1 MRSAIKP
8 HIKDVYIPSKPIALT
23 AEKEI
28 EFGCSLPDYS
38 PDILAIIRAECIPTI
53 ESVKASAGKCI
64 VDGRAEFRL
73 LYATGY
79 NGKTR
84 SATFV
89 KQFSHAF
96 DYPSGVTDAV
106 CRATAETT
114 SVTCRLSDV
123 RSPLFKAGLFVK
135 CSVHG
140 NDRIK
145 CVDTDSSSGYYFK
158 TKEISLRRPAVPDA
172 ASAEITGEI
181 LLGRGDMPASEIISH
196 SVLLQPPRIT
206 VQQNRVSLRS
216 DAHIT
221 VIYET
226 ESGTTSAVTRSMPV
240 AIDIDS
246 DNGDIAE
253 PECEIAVGAS
263 SVILA
268 PDNYG
273 ENRLFKVKL
282 NISGKVY
289 TTEVETI
296 NLAADMF
303 AEGSHTQCEES
314 KMCYIADE
322 SIFTK
327 TFSLDMRLA
336 PAEPLDALLC
346 SKAEFHGVT
355 AMPVDGG
362 VRISGVCCA
371 EVLGTNEHGIGSAEQ
386 CDAFEQ
392 LSVIDTADCEITGI
406 SLCPLDIQANML
418 SDGTISFRI
427 TYEAKIFCCKTAETS
442 FIVGVTK
449 EEPVTSIDDG
459 MTAAYYFQSLS
470 DDLWSI
476 AKHYA
481 TDPAAIREQNMN
493 AFDADGAIAAGTP
506 YIFIKL

>member
-38 PDILAIIRAECIPTI
+38 PDILAIIRAECIPTV

-64 VDGRAEFRL
+64 VDGRAEFGL

-96 DYPSGVTDAV
+96 DYPSGLTDAI
-106 CRATAETT
+106 CRATAETA
-114 SVTCRLSDV
+114 SVTCKLSDV
-123 RSPLFKAGLFVK
+123 RSPLFKAGLLIK
-135 CSVHG
+135 CSVQG

-145 CVDTDSSSGYYFK
+145 CVDTDGSSGYYFK
-158 TKEISLRRPAVPDA
+158 TKQISLRRPATPSA
-172 ASAEITGEI
+172 SSAELTSEI

-196 SVLLQPPRIT
+196 SVSLQPPRVA
-206 VQQNRVSLRS
+206 VQQNGVSLRS

-221 VIYET
+221 IIYEA
-226 ESGTTSAVTRSMPV
+226 ENGSTSAVTRSMPV
-240 AIDIDS
+240 AVDIDC
-246 DNGDIAE
+246 NTGDAAD

-273 ENRLFKVKL
+273 ESRLFKVKL
-282 NISGKVY
+282 DINGKVY
-289 TTEVETI
+289 PTEAETMS
-296 NLAADMF
+296 LAADMF
-303 AEGSHTQCEES
+303 SEGNRTECEES

-327 TFSLDMRLA
+327 TFSLDMRLT
-336 PAEPLDALLC
+336 PTEPLEALLC
-346 SKAEFHGVT
+346 SKAEFHGVA

-371 EVLGTNEHGIGSAEQ
+371 EVLGTTEHGIASAEQ
-386 CDAFEQ
+386 CDSFEQ
-392 LSVIDTADCEITGI
+392 LSVIDTADCEITCI
-406 SLCPLDIQANML
+406 SICPLDVQANML
-418 SDGTISFRI
+418 SDGTISIRI

-449 EEPVTSIDDG
+449 EEPIVSSDSG
-459 MTAAYYFQSLS
+459 MTAAYYFQSQS

-476 AKHYA
+476 AKQYA
-481 TDPAAIREQNMN
+481 TDPAAIREQNAD
-493 AFDADGAIAAGTP
+493 AFDSDGTVTAGTP
-506 YIFIKL
+506 YIYVRL

>member
-84 SATFV
+84 YATFV

-96 DYPSGVTDAV
+96 DYPSGLTDAI

-114 SVTCRLSDV
+114 SVTCKLSDV
-123 RSPLFKAGLFVK
+123 RSPLFKAGLIVK
-135 CSVHG
+135 CSVQG

-145 CVDTDSSSGYYFK
+145 CVDTDGSSGYYFK
-158 TKEISLRRPAVPDA
+158 TKEISLRRTAAPSA
-172 ASAEITGEI
+172 ASAEVTGEI

-196 SVLLQPPRIT
+196 SVSLQPPRIT
-206 VQQNRVSLRS
+206 VQQNGVSLRS
-216 DAHIT
+216 DANIA

-240 AIDIDS
+240 AVDIDC
-246 DNGDIAE
+246 DKGDAAE

-263 SVILA
+263 SVLLA

-282 NISGKVY
+282 NINGKVY
-289 TTEVETI
+289 PAKVEAVS
-296 NLAADMF
+296 LAADMF
-303 AEGSHTQCEES
+303 SEGNRTQCEES

-327 TFSLDMRLA
+327 TFSLDMRLN
-336 PAEPLDALLC
+336 PAEPLEALLC
-346 SKAEFHGVT
+346 SKAEFHGVS

-371 EVLGTNEHGIGSAEQ
+371 EVLGTNEHGIASAEQ
-386 CDAFEQ
+386 CDSFEQ
-392 LSVIDTADCEITGI
+392 LSVIDTADCEITGV
-406 SLCPLDIQANML
+406 SLCPLDVQANML
-418 SDGTISFRI
+418 SDGTVSIRI
-427 TYEAKIFCCKTAETS
+427 TYEAKIFCCKKAETS
-442 FIVGVTK
+442 FVVGVTK
-449 EEPVTSIDDG
+449 EEPVAATDSE
-459 MTAAYYFQSLS
+459 MTAAYYFQSQS

-476 AKHYA
+476 AKQYA
-481 TDPAAIREQNMN
+481 TDPAAIREQNTN
-493 AFDADGAIAAGTP
+493 AFDADGSITAGTP
-506 YIFIKL
+506 YIYIKL